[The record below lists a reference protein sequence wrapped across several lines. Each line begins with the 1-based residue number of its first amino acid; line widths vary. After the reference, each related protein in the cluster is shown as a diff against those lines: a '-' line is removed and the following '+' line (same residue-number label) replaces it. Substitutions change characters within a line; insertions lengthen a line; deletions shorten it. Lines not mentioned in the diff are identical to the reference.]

1 MTVLTVSRQ
10 MGTQLI
16 SFRLKDEEIAL
27 LMQQADPEENPSL
40 TAQRLIRQLL
50 GTQKIPPDR
59 LTTLLTQVS
68 EFQEQ
73 VESIKGFVEETIDQR
88 LEAVDKVV
96 NQAVD
101 QHLKEELLE
110 VQTRFED
117 WEQRLDKYFQ
127 VQRQSLPLFNQQTT
141 TLKQA
146 RKRPG
151 KPLNQSELAK
161 RLINPETGF
170 PYTPGSI
177 SRQKLKEDFPQWS
190 QARDPLGVGWAFEL
204 NDGLFY
210 PVIHVDTKA

>member
-1 MTVLTVSRQ
+1 

-40 TAQRLIRQLL
+40 TAQKLL
-50 GTQKIPPDR
+50 RHILGSQEISPDR
-59 LTTLLTQVS
+59 LSTLLAQVS
-68 EFQEQ
+68 ELREQ
-73 VESIKGFVEETIDQR
+73 VESIKGFVDETIDQR
-88 LEAVDKVV
+88 LEAIDNVV
-96 NQAVD
+96 NNAVD
-101 QHLKEELLE
+101 QHLKGEYQE

-117 WEQRLDKYFQ
+117 WEQRLDRYFQ
-127 VQRQSLPLFNQQTT
+127 MQRQSIPLFNQQVAS
-141 TLKQA
+141 LKQE

-177 SRQKLKEDFPQWS
+177 SRQKLKQDFPQWS
-190 QARDPLGVGWAFEL
+190 QARDPLGVGWEFEL

-210 PVIHVDTKA
+210 PVIYVDAKA

>member
-1 MTVLTVSRQ
+1 MTVLTVTRQ

-27 LMQQADPEENPSL
+27 LIQHADPEENPNL
-40 TAQRLIRQLL
+40 TAQRLLRHIL
-50 GTQKIPPDR
+50 GTQEIPPDG
-59 LTTLLTQVS
+59 LSALLTQVS
-68 EFQEQ
+68 ELKEQ
-73 VESIKGFVEETIDQR
+73 VESIKGFVDETINQR
-88 LEAVDKVV
+88 LEAIDKVV
-96 NQAVD
+96 NKAVD
-101 QHLKEELLE
+101 QHLKGEHQE

-117 WEQRLDKYFQ
+117 WEQRLDRYFQ
-127 VQRQSLPLFNQQTT
+127 MQRQSIPLFNQQVTS
-141 TLKQA
+141 LKQE

-177 SRQKLKEDFPQWS
+177 SRQKLKQDFPQWS
-190 QARDPLGVGWAFEL
+190 QARDPLGVGWEFEL

-210 PVIHVDTKA
+210 PVIYIDAKA

>member
-1 MTVLTVSRQ
+1 

-27 LMQQADPEENPSL
+27 LMQQANPEENASM

-50 GTQKIPPDR
+50 GTQKIAPDR

-73 VESIKGFVEETIDQR
+73 VESIKGFVDETIDQR
-88 LEAVDKVV
+88 LEAMNKVV

-101 QHLKEELLE
+101 QHLKGEHQE

-117 WEQRLDKYFQ
+117 WEQRLDQYFQ
-127 VQRQSLPLFNQQTT
+127 VQRQSIPLFNQQVTA
-141 TLKQA
+141 LKHE

-161 RLINPETGF
+161 RLINPETGIH
-170 PYTPGSI
+170 YTPGSI

-190 QARDPLGVGWAFEL
+190 QARDPLGVGWEFEL

-210 PVIHVDTKA
+210 PVIHLDAKA

>member
-1 MTVLTVSRQ
+1 

-40 TAQRLIRQLL
+40 TAQRLLRHIL
-50 GTQKIPPDR
+50 GTQEIPPDR
-59 LTTLLTQVS
+59 LSTLLTQVS
-68 EFQEQ
+68 ELKEQ
-73 VESIKGFVEETIDQR
+73 VESIKGFVDETIDQR
-88 LEAVDKVV
+88 LAAIDNVV

-101 QHLKEELLE
+101 QHLKGEYQE

-117 WEQRLDKYFQ
+117 WEQRLDRYFQ
-127 VQRQSLPLFNQQTT
+127 VQRQSIPLFNQQVTS
-141 TLKQA
+141 LKQA

-177 SRQKLKEDFPQWS
+177 SRQKLKQDFPQWS
-190 QARDPLGVGWAFEL
+190 QARDPLGVGWEFEL

-210 PVIHVDTKA
+210 PVIYVDAKA

>member
-1 MTVLTVSRQ
+1 MTVLTVTRQ

-27 LMQQADPEENPSL
+27 LMQHADPEENPSL
-40 TAQRLIRQLL
+40 TAQRLLRHIL
-50 GTQKIPPDR
+50 GTQEIPPDG
-59 LTTLLTQVS
+59 LSALLTQVS
-68 EFQEQ
+68 ELKEQ
-73 VESIKGFVEETIDQR
+73 VESIKGFVDETINQR
-88 LEAVDKVV
+88 LEAIDKVV
-96 NQAVD
+96 NKAVD
-101 QHLKEELLE
+101 QHLKGEHQE

-117 WEQRLDKYFQ
+117 WEQRLDRYFQ
-127 VQRQSLPLFNQQTT
+127 MQRQSIPLFNQQVTS
-141 TLKQA
+141 LKQE

-177 SRQKLKEDFPQWS
+177 SRQKLKQDFPQWS
-190 QARDPLGVGWAFEL
+190 QARDPLGVGWEFEL

-210 PVIHVDTKA
+210 PVIYIDAKA

>member
-1 MTVLTVSRQ
+1 

-40 TAQRLIRQLL
+40 TAQRLLRHIL
-50 GTQKIPPDR
+50 GTQEIPPDR
-59 LTTLLTQVS
+59 LSTLLTQVS
-68 EFQEQ
+68 ELKEQ
-73 VESIKGFVEETIDQR
+73 VESIKGFVDETIDQR
-88 LEAVDKVV
+88 LAAIDNVV
-96 NQAVD
+96 NQAVE
-101 QHLKEELLE
+101 QHLKGEHQE

-117 WEQRLDKYFQ
+117 WEQRLDRYFQ
-127 VQRQSLPLFNQQTT
+127 VQRQSIPLFNQQVTS
-141 TLKQA
+141 LKQA

-177 SRQKLKEDFPQWS
+177 SRQKLKQDFPQWS
-190 QARDPLGVGWAFEL
+190 QARDPLGVGWEFEL

-210 PVIHVDTKA
+210 PVIYVDAKA

>member
-1 MTVLTVSRQ
+1 

-27 LMQQADPEENPSL
+27 LMQHAELEENPSL
-40 TAQRLIRQLL
+40 IAQRLLRHIL
-50 GTQKIPPDR
+50 GIQEIPPDR
-59 LTTLLTQVS
+59 LSTLLTQVI

-73 VESIKGFVEETIDQR
+73 VESIKGFVCETIDQR
-88 LEAVDKVV
+88 LEAVDKLV
-96 NQAVD
+96 NVAVEE
-101 QHLKEELLE
+101 HLKGEHQE

-117 WEQRLDKYFQ
+117 WEARLDRYFAM
-127 VQRQSLPLFNQQTT
+127 QRKSIPLFDQQVS
-141 TLKQA
+141 TLKQE

-161 RLINPETGF
+161 RLINPETGI

-190 QARDPLGVGWAFEL
+190 QARDPLGVGWEFEL

-210 PVIHVDTKA
+210 PVIYLDAKV